1 MKIKLD
7 ENLPCRLAAVLK
19 NLGHDVHTLHSES
32 LLGHGDAEIWEKT
45 QKESRFP
52 QV

>member
-7 ENLPCRLAAVLK
+7 ENLPLLLAALLNK
-19 NLGHDVHTLHSES
+19 LGHDVHTLQDEL
-32 LLGHGDAEIWEKT
+32 LLGGTDK
-45 QKESRFP
+45 